1 MSLNVMPDSV
11 PCLAKFRRILGLGMS
26 RPLIHTQSGVFVI
39 RDRVPLFRGYALWIA
54 KRFVAVYLK
63 LDPWHSF

>member
-1 MSLNVMPDSV
+1 
-11 PCLAKFRRILGLGMS
+11 MS